1 MDVNTFNS
9 LYLQK
14 LINLLKE
21 TPNKIYLLCSQNCPN
36 LNHHILKYA
45 EVLETMNTITI
56 SKTSSVATS
65 LEIPQH
71 TTRLKTKFIIK
82 DNKLCLEFSTNLV
95 IPDKNKTR
103 GLKLPPRLQN
113 IPMQFHYIH

>member
-1 MDVNTFNS
+1 M
-9 LYLQK
+9 QK

-71 TTRLKTKFIIK
+71 TTKLKTKFIIK

-95 IPDKNKTR
+95 IPDKNNFIFPILSMEKIHKQVR
-103 GLKLPPRLQN
+103 SKA
-113 IPMQFHYIH
+113 IPALT